1 MLSAGCADES
11 WAAYLS
17 PGPQTFERREII
29 AIAPDRNIIAIEF
42 GPLAGDFAKVFMF
55 LEDNGTCYTR
65 VVFVGSYAF
74 TNDMALELGRER
86 VYHID
91 LYEFES
97 HSTLDMRN
105 APPSYE
111 EARALAL
118 NALQ

>member
-1 MLSAGCADES
+1 
-11 WAAYLS
+11 
-17 PGPQTFERREII
+17 
-29 AIAPDRNIIAIEF
+29 
-42 GPLAGDFAKVFMF
+42 
-55 LEDNGTCYTR
+55 
-65 VVFVGSYAF
+65 
-74 TNDMALELGRER
+74 MALESGRER